1 MATEGKERR
10 CWVIVNRQDLKDDT
24 EHNEVTEVNKDKN
37 PVAVLFSIMDSCTE
51 VQNAFRKACN
61 VDNQHLIIK
70 LRNKRG
76 SLIPING
83 FVTPNTKHMPY
94 EVQVVRRYQHV
105 KPKPRSVK
113 LPDYNEALK
122 ERMENMVKRIEA
134 LESCAPEL
142 RNKRQDKID
151 KEVNELNEKM
161 KFLNKRM
168 SEAEQVQWKGMF
180 KRHPLW

>member
-10 CWVIVNRQDLKDDT
+10 CWIIVHRQDLEDDDK
-24 EHNEVTEVNKDKN
+24 VTEVDENQP
-37 PVAVLFSIMDSCTE
+37 PVAVLFSIMDSSAE
-51 VQNAFRKACN
+51 VKRAFRKASN
-61 VDNQHLIIK
+61 VDNEQLIIK

-76 SLIPING
+76 SVIPING
-83 FVTPNTKHMPY
+83 FVAPNTKHMPY
-94 EVQVVRRYQHV
+94 EVQVVRRHQHV

-113 LPDYNEALK
+113 LPGYNVALK
-122 ERMENMVKRIEA
+122 DRLENMTKRIEA
-134 LESCAPEL
+134 LECYLPEL

-151 KEVNELNEKM
+151 KEVTEINEKM

-168 SEAEQVQWKGMF
+168 SEAERLQWKGMF